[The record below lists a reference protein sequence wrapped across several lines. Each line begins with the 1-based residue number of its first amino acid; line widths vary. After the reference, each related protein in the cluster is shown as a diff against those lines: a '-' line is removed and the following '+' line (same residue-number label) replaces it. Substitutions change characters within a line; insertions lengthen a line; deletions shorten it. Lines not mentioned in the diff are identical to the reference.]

1 MRNHTVTLRPDV
13 MITMKI
19 IFMAKC
25 TVFLNGRIPI
35 TIRFG
40 QLTDVMREILR
51 DNHDMIA
58 HSS

>member
-1 MRNHTVTLRPDV
+1 

-25 TVFLNGRIPI
+25 TVFPNDRIPI

-40 QLTDVMREILR
+40 QLTNVMREILR
-51 DNHDMIA
+51 DNHDTIT
-58 HSS
+58 HSSQ